1 MASSKKKSALV
12 PVKKSVLTA
21 PKKKD
26 ETDVTDEFS
35 LDSGA
40 YSRDQ
45 LIDGLKKAVSPKTF
59 PEDTKKAT
67 KSKVVFGTRIHQASY
82 GSVEVKGFKRLND
95 VELKEVSIVD
105 PYISAI
111 ISKRVAQVTSIGRPS
126 ESKFDK
132 GTRIRELRPLSL
144 NQFPDRKSLEQA
156 QFIRNEQ
163 SKAILDWVMNC
174 GTKDPELLNLVY
186 LNTDSDFKHCNFY
199 QYLQAQARN
208 LLTFGRCATQV
219 IRDQSGV
226 VVMFRPVPVETIYR
240 VLDGEVV
247 HIAKGVDTV
256 KQSEEDVE
264 AYNALRPQERP
275 VAWVQRVDGQDI
287 NFFTEDD
294 LVLWNYQSQALFDLN
309 GYPLAPI
316 ELAVYMVYVH
326 QQTLTYLRN
335 QFVKGMASK
344 GMIVLESTSP
354 SAQLSEDD
362 VEDFRQQ
369 FHNFVTR
376 TDNSSVTPVIA
387 GPIKANFIPLNQ
399 SPRDLEFLH
408 LEEHIVRAL
417 CSSFQISPFEMGYG
431 HLGLSGQGGL
441 TQAGKQIEIIYGEE
455 TGLRMLLDVIYDGL
469 NSIVF
474 DHFSEGKE
482 TFSIGYTGVG
492 EDTRDQVTSRNV
504 NELNTTATMNSLW
517 ADSDRTDPFPFAG
530 DAPLCPHFNQFVV
543 KNLKYWEYRKYFLND
558 KDAENNPAY
567 DFIMDTNMNQV
578 YQQLKITPLQQQQMQ
593 SQMQL
598 AMQAQQT
605 QMMAQQAQQPPQQ
618 GQEQGGGEQAAGQ
631 EPMQQS
637 ESLRDVYRRS
647 SKGVSGEEMKKSS
660 VESLFEGWLRANC
673 A

>member
-1 MASSKKKSALV
+1 MAKNKSALV
-12 PVKKSVLTA
+12 QTKKSVL
-21 PKKKD
+21 KN
-26 ETDVTDEFS
+26 
-35 LDSGA
+35 
-40 YSRDQ
+40 
-45 LIDGLKKAVSPKTF
+45 KKADKTFSTHFEDSDTGVGYSQDNLVESIKKSVSAQRF
-59 PEDTKKAT
+59 PEDTKKT
-67 KSKVVFGTRIHQASY
+67 KRTKVVFGTRIHQASY
-82 GSVEVKGFKRLND
+82 GSIEVKGFKRLND
-95 VELKEVSIVD
+95 SELKEVSIVD

-132 GTRIRELRPLSL
+132 GTRIKELRPLSL
-144 NQFPDRKSLEQA
+144 KEFPDRNAFEQA
-156 QFIRNEQ
+156 VRIRDEQ

-174 GTKDPELLNLVY
+174 GVKDEEILNLVY
-186 LNTDSDFKHCNFY
+186 ANADSDYKHCNFY
-199 QYLQAQARN
+199 QYLQAQSRN
-208 LLTFGRCATQV
+208 LLTFGRCATQI
-219 IRDQSGV
+219 IRNNAGN

-240 VLDGEVV
+240 VLDGEPV
-247 HIAKGVDTV
+247 HVKAGQDTAP
-256 KQSEEDVE
+256 QSEEDVK
-264 AYNALRPQERP
+264 AYNELKPQERP

-287 NFFTEDD
+287 NFFTEQD
-294 LVLWNYQSQALFDLN
+294 LVVWNYQSQALFDLN

-387 GPIKANFIPLNQ
+387 GPIKANFIGLNQ

-441 TQAGKQIEIIYGEE
+441 TQAGKQVEIIYGEE
-455 TGLRMLLDVIYDGL
+455 TGLRMLLDVIYDGV

-474 DHFSEGKE
+474 DQFQEGKE
-482 TFSIGYTGVG
+482 TFLIGYTGVG

-517 ADSDRTDPFPFAG
+517 GDSDRTDPFPFAG
-530 DAPLCPHFNQFVV
+530 DAPLCPHFNQFIV
-543 KNLKYWEYRKYFLND
+543 KNMKYWEYRKYFLHD
-558 KDAENNPAY
+558 SEAENNPAY
-567 DFIMDTNMNQV
+567 DFIIDGNMNQV
-578 YQQLKITPLQQQQMQ
+578 YQQLKVTPLQQQQMQ
-593 SQMQL
+593 SQIQL
-598 AMQAQQT
+598 AAQAQQT
-605 QMMAQQAQQPPQQ
+605 QMMAEQAAQGGGQPQQQ
-618 GQEQGGGEQAAGQ
+618 GQPQQTN

-637 ESLRDVYRRS
+637 ESLRDVFRRTA
-647 SKGVSGEEMKKSS
+647 KGGAGEPLQKSS
-660 VESLFEGWLRANC
+660 VESLFEGWLRANLS
-673 A
+673 